1 VNKLAPFYAIMRL
14 TRWSSL
20 RLDNEADLDRRV
32 VVYGDNMETR
42 RCVICGEIVER
53 SHYAKPANRTA
64 CSRRCAA
71 KLPKGPTKARKHQK
85 INNGGYN
92 NIPRYMLT
100 PKDEILCP
108 PDGKHFVLEHRLI
121 MARHLGRPLKK
132 GEVVRHLNGVKNDNR
147 IENLALGDH
156 KQNSMDHVT
165 IAAEL
170 EKTQRLVT
178 FIFGLYA
185 HERQKR
191 RVKKAQMT
199 MF

>member
-1 VNKLAPFYAIMRL
+1 M
-14 TRWSSL
+14 
-20 RLDNEADLDRRV
+20 
-32 VVYGDNMETR
+32 
-42 RCVICGEIVER
+42 
-53 SHYAKPANRTA
+53 
-64 CSRRCAA
+64 
-71 KLPKGPTKARKHQK
+71 
-85 INNGGYN
+85 
-92 NIPRYMLT
+92 IPRYMLT
-100 PKDEILCP
+100 PSDEVFFP

-147 IENLALGDH
+147 IENLALGDQ

-191 RVKKAQMT
+191 QAEKPQMEL
-199 MF
+199 F